1 MSENYVK
8 YKTNIEWYHMKDLMY
23 LTLYNCLVAFLPKLK
38 EAPFPGYP
46 LMSKEEAESV
56 GAIYFEDKEELPVLE
71 DFSGPPFS
79 FGATDASP
87 IDDSAVFVEMVPT
100 IERLI
105 QECPVDSEDPSDWDA
120 WWAKANWI
128 VPKLWD

>member
-1 MSENYVK
+1 MSKSYVK

-38 EAPFPGYP
+38 DAPFPGYP
-46 LMSKEEAESV
+46 VMGKEEAESV
-56 GAIYFEDKEELPVLE
+56 GAIYVEELPVLE
-71 DFSGPPFS
+71 G
-79 FGATDASP
+79 FGDLP
-87 IDDSAVFVEMVPT
+87 GSANAIEEPDGTVFVDKVPT

-105 QECPVDSEDPSDWDA
+105 QECPVDSEDPWEWDQ

-128 VPKLWD
+128 VPELWD

>member
-1 MSENYVK
+1 MSKSYVK

-38 EAPFPGYP
+38 DAPFPGHP
-46 LMSKEEAESV
+46 VMSKKKAESV
-56 GAIYFEDKEELPVLE
+56 GAIYFEDKEELPVL
-71 DFSGPPFS
+71 DCFSDPP
-79 FGATDASP
+79 GTTNAIEEPDGT
-87 IDDSAVFVEMVPT
+87 VFVKMVPT

-105 QECPVDSEDPSDWDA
+105 RECPADSEDPWDWDD

-128 VPKLWD
+128 VPWLWD

>member
-38 EAPFPGYP
+38 DAPFPGFP
-46 LMSKEEAESV
+46 VVSKKYAESV
-56 GAIYFEDKEELPVLE
+56 GAIYFEDEEELPVL
-71 DFSGPPFS
+71 DQFSDHGIPVNAIPVKEPE
-79 FGATDASP
+79 GT
-87 IDDSAVFVEMVPT
+87 VFVEMVPT

-105 QECPVDSEDPSDWDA
+105 RECPVNSEDPSDWDR
-120 WWAKANWI
+120 WWDRANW
-128 VPKLWD
+128 VVRHLWD

>member
-38 EAPFPGYP
+38 DAPFPGHP
-46 LMSKEEAESV
+46 VMGKEKAESV

-71 DFSGPPFS
+71 CFSDPPGTTNAFEEPD
-79 FGATDASP
+79 GT
-87 IDDSAVFVEMVPT
+87 VFIEMVPT

-105 QECPVDSEDPSDWDA
+105 RECPADSEDPSDWDD

-128 VPKLWD
+128 VPYLWD